1 MQQAEQL
8 KINVSNIRSSLLIG
22 TKRTQVLKIRKEKLL
37 EDIEQKKLIQ
47 QEEKNLE
54 QTKKPKKISVLKS
67 PVKKVMSVFDNIMKF
82 GTIVLT
88 GILLNALPKMI
99 DTIQKVFRSISNFFT
114 RVFNFFKP
122 FVEFVTGIEFDDKD
136 SEYKKLMDD
145 AENLKKE
152 MKPLD
157 EMAEKVKKIK
167 GDFDKAAE
175 DAGVSSG
182 GANTGGGDGE
192 ETEKKVVEKTEVT
205 NETNDAT
212 KNEITP
218 SDTTSENQS
227 NEVDYRKLLDDALV
241 RRAEYIQS
249 GNTAKLVNVNKKIEF
264 YEKKLGI
271 KSNSKFT
278 ILVKDSQG
286 KFQKID
292 GSQLKSKN
300 DNTIS
305 MLNNSGTSGSKT
317 IVYQRQVVQT
327 NIAIPV

>member
-136 SEYKKLMDD
+136 SEYEKLMDD

-192 ETEKKVVEKTEVT
+192 ETEKKVVETTEV
-205 NETNDAT
+205 TNDAT

-249 GNTAKLVNVNKKIEF
+249 GNTTKLVNVNRKIEF

-271 KSNSKFT
+271 DSSSKFT
-278 ILVKDSQG
+278 ILVKDSDG
-286 KFQKID
+286 KIQKID
-292 GSQLKSKN
+292 GSQLKSKT

-305 MLNNSGTSGSKT
+305 MLNNGGASGSTT

-327 NIAIPV
+327 KVAVPV

>member
-37 EDIEQKKLIQ
+37 EDIEQKKLVE

-54 QTKKPKKISVLKS
+54 QTKKPKKIGVLKS
-67 PVKKVMSVFDNIMKF
+67 PVKKVMNVFDNIMKF

-167 GDFDKAAE
+167 GDFDKTAE

-182 GANTGGGDGE
+182 GANTGGGDE
-192 ETEKKVVEKTEVT
+192 KEIEKKVVETTEV
-205 NETNDAT
+205 TNDAT

-249 GNTAKLVNVNKKIEF
+249 GNTEKLVNVNRKIEF

-271 KSNSKFT
+271 DSSSKFT
-278 ILVKDSQG
+278 ILVKDSDG
-286 KFQKID
+286 KIQKID
-292 GSQLKSKN
+292 GSQLKSKT

-305 MLNNSGTSGSKT
+305 MLNNGGASGSTT

-327 NIAIPV
+327 NVAVPV

>member
-192 ETEKKVVEKTEVT
+192 ETEKKVVETTEV
-205 NETNDAT
+205 TNDAT

-249 GNTAKLVNVNKKIEF
+249 GNTTKLVNVNKKIEF

-271 KSNSKFT
+271 NSNSKFT